1 MITYDEFKQR
11 VRRYRT
17 SDLLPAIAATAIRF
31 FEKATWDGVHS
42 PWALAEAAKV
52 SIVAGNEFRS
62 TAVTPMSIFEICRAY
77 NMLDDPLRL
86 KESGV
91 VGTPEAYFTRVE
103 TLQFP
108 YQMSAF
114 EEVSRIGALF
124 ETVDSIGA
132 KVLNSLLLEEIL
144 GCSLDDYVT
153 AGFAISTMARA
164 RSGYF
169 DVGWP
174 EIWESPNRLGDVMNR
189 ETLDLIFRRHYLTT
203 AAEIRVMAES
213 GKQTNPKLHQ
223 YEYNPFQ
230 GQPFVT
236 LPNGAHIA
244 PQLHLVFQR
253 MAPAAVYYA
262 GVKSLDS
269 FDRDRFTGDLG
280 TVFQD
285 YVGRQ
290 LRLVPGVNVVEE
302 IEYEKS
308 QRSVDWFVV
317 GESFVLLVEAK
328 STRLTQM
335 ARMGDERLS
344 EDVERCIGEA
354 YRQIDRTERLIDGNH
369 PAFAAIPKEL
379 PRYGVVA
386 TLEPYWASTNPFFH
400 RLIPTSLIPTS
411 IASSRQLERAVAIAA
426 SSGVPASLYHSL
438 FEALDQPPT
447 PEDWIDDVVARN
459 PILEAA
465 WNRNPLSKSHPRP
478 TY

>member
-1 MITYDEFKQR
+1 LITYDDFKQR
-11 VRRYRT
+11 VRRYRP
-17 SDLLPAIAATAIRF
+17 SDLLPAIAETAIEF
-31 FEKATWDGVHS
+31 FEKASWDGVHS
-42 PWALAEAAKV
+42 PWALGEAAKV
-52 SIVAGNEFRS
+52 SIVAGNEFRA
-62 TAVTPMSIFEICRAY
+62 TAVTPKSIFELCRAY
-77 NMLDDPLRL
+77 NMLDDPARL
-86 KESGV
+86 KEPGV

-103 TLQFP
+103 TLQFL

-124 ETVDSIGA
+124 ETVDSLDT
-132 KVLNSLLLEEIL
+132 KVLNSSLLAEIL

-153 AGFAISTMARA
+153 AGFAIFTMARA
-164 RSGYF
+164 RFGFF
-169 DVGWP
+169 DVDWP
-174 EIWESPNRLGDVMNR
+174 EIWGSPNWLGDVMKR

-203 AAEIRVMAES
+203 FAEFREVAES
-213 GKQTNPKLHQ
+213 ARHTNPKLRQ
-223 YEYNPFQ
+223 YEYNPLQ
-230 GQPFVT
+230 GHPFVT

-262 GVKSLDS
+262 GVKGLDPT
-269 FDRDRFTGDLG
+269 DTDKFTSDLG

-290 LRLVPGVNVVEE
+290 LKLVPGVTVVEE

-328 STRLTQM
+328 TTRLTQR
-335 ARMGDERLS
+335 ARMGDETLS
-344 EDVERCIGEA
+344 KDVERCIGAA
-354 YRQIDRTERLIDGNH
+354 YRQIDRTERLIDDNH
-369 PAFAAIPKEL
+369 SAFADIPKDL

-400 RLIPTSLIPTS
+400 RLIPTSLIPTA
-411 IASSRQLERAVAIAA
+411 IASSRQIERAVAIAV
-426 SSGVPASLYHSL
+426 SNGDPASLQHSL
-438 FEALDQPPT
+438 FETLEQPPT
-447 PEDWIDDVVARN
+447 PEDWNDDIIARN

-465 WNRNPLSKSHPRP
+465 WHRNPLSKLHPRP
-478 TY
+478 N